1 MELGI
6 VGCGAI
12 GSTLAQAAEDMEA
25 VRAISLFDTR
35 PQASARLAAKLVKA
49 TVAAALR
56 TLLAESSLVVEC
68 AAQVA
73 VHQILPQAL
82 ALGKDVLVLSVGAL
96 VDEAFRTQME
106 ALAHTTGARVYLPSG
121 AMAAVDA
128 VGAAAVG
135 TLSRVELVSTKHPRA
150 LADAPWVRAQG
161 LDLGALRGPTVV
173 YSGPA
178 SEAVVH
184 FPRNVNVAATLALA

>member
-49 TVAAALR
+49 TVAADLR

-96 VDEAFRTQME
+96 VDEAFRLQME

-121 AMAAVDA
+121 AMAATA
-128 VGAAAVG
+128 SG
-135 TLSRVELVSTKHPRA
+135 TVSPENR
-150 LADAPWVRAQG
+150 LPS
-161 LDLGALRGPTVV
+161 P
-173 YSGPA
+173 
-178 SEAVVH
+178 
-184 FPRNVNVAATLALA
+184 